1 MFVCELYDEI
11 AQIFT
16 DTEMSRIKKAW
27 VLQIN
32 SWDFPGGPVVKN
44 PPPNAGD
51 SGSIPDWGRSHVPR
65 GRWARAPQLLSLHTY
80 SPRAAMRS
88 LHSSMRSLC
97 AAISLR
103 AAMRSLHSAMRSLR
117 AAMKS
122 SRSAQP
128 GKDCAQQQR
137 PSAAKNK
144 EINIKKN

>member
-1 MFVCELYDEI
+1 MLVCELYDEI

-16 DTEMSRIKKAW
+16 DQEMSRIKKAW

-51 SGSIPDWGRSHVPR
+51 TGSIPDWGRSHVPQ
-65 GRWARAPQLLSLHTY
+65 GSWARALQLLSLYTE
-80 SPRAAMRS
+80 SPR
-88 LHSSMRSLC
+88 
-97 AAISLR
+97 
-103 AAMRSLHSAMRSLR
+103 SAMRSLR
-117 AAMKS
+117 AAIES

-128 GKDCAQQQR
+128 GKDWAQQQR
-137 PSAAKNK
+137 PSKAKNK